1 MPKILVKYLR
11 SKKIH
16 ITSLDYILPMG
27 GVYGPITHTFRE
39 NIRMIKKLIDEG
51 YTVIE
56 DTPDGKKIKL
66 TKENYRKRNGGIYD
80 PYDEDIEMYEIDE
93 DALEEQPGSGT
104 STGGQPP
111 QPPEEHNPPQ
121 PPPSTGGGGT
131 EPSQPQD
138 PPPPSDPIPK
148 PEDPSTPPGT
158 GTEPPQPPSP
168 PEEHNPPQPPPS
180 TGGGGT
186 SEPSQPPQPPPS
198 PQPPAKPKGV
208 YMKSE
213 WDALYYPE
221 LTRTTLKYTPGKEY
235 KVGDQAILETP
246 FFGSKLINIVICKE
260 QHIAPASIDRTKWRE
275 PKDDLEARLP
285 YFGGEPPKPAK
296 ITVPTFKPLQNFNLN
311 DLTSYYNKRLKAWV
325 VYKAIVEHPA
335 RGGIN
340 DQGIRFENEWVI
352 VEVYNPDGKLSPTN

>member
-93 DALEEQPGSGT
+93 DAMEEQPGPGT
-104 STGGQPP
+104 G
-111 QPPEEHNPPQ
+111 EPPQ
-121 PPPSTGGGGT
+121 PPP
-131 EPSQPQD
+131 PPQPPQPQD
-138 PPPPSDPIPK
+138 P
-148 PEDPSTPPGT
+148 
-158 GTEPPQPPSP
+158 PPSP

-180 TGGGGT
+180 TGGGTG
-186 SEPSQPPQPPPS
+186 EPPQPPPP

-208 YMKSE
+208 YMKNE

-221 LTRTTLKYTPGKEY
+221 LTRTSLKYTPGKEY
-235 KVGDQAILETP
+235 KVGDQAIIETP
-246 FFGSKLINIVICKE
+246 FFGSKIINIVICKE
-260 QHIAPASIDRTKWRE
+260 QHVAPASIDRTKWRE

-285 YFGGEPPKPAK
+285 YYGGEPPKPAK
-296 ITVPTFKPLQNFNLN
+296 LTVPAFKPLKNYNLN
-311 DLTSYYNKRLKAWV
+311 DLASYYNKRLRAWV
-325 VYKAIVEHPA
+325 VYKAIVENPQ

-340 DQGIRFENEWVI
+340 DQGIRFENEWI
-352 VEVYNPDGKLSPTN
+352 VTEVYNPDGELSPTN

>member
-111 QPPEEHNPPQ
+111 Q
-121 PPPSTGGGGT
+121 
-131 EPSQPQD
+131 
-138 PPPPSDPIPK
+138 
-148 PEDPSTPPGT
+148 
-158 GTEPPQPPSP
+158 P